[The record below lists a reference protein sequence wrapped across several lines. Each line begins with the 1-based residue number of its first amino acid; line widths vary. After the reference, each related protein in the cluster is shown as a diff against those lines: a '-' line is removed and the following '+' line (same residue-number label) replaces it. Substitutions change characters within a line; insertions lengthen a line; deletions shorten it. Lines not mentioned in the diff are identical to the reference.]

1 MDELGTDTFEDAVEE
16 DENEEGENEEVEL
29 PATAETVET
38 VRVNNL
44 EEAVVNDK
52 SSDDG
57 DETAWDTLMSEM
69 GDDVVVNLDYLAQH
83 KIRAKVPVAYCMNI

>member
-1 MDELGTDTFEDAVEE
+1 MDKLGTDNFEDAVEE
-16 DENEEGENEEVEL
+16 VENEEVEL
-29 PATAETVET
+29 PVTAETVET

-57 DETAWDTLMSEM
+57 DDTAWDTLMPEM
-69 GDDVVVNLDYLAQH
+69 GDDAVVDLDTLCSKKSEQRFQLLIA
-83 KIRAKVPVAYCMNI
+83 